1 MVIVQKTFFSS
12 LAYISLLTFSGSC
25 GCVFAEPL
33 TNKAG
38 WDGEL
43 SFVAVGF
50 NQQSQF
56 SAEDDNRRT
65 ADLNNAGKTI
75 NRFGMLPMIRS
86 EYTLNDLQTNIF
98 FGNNQDNL
106 PKGQFALEFGL
117 AHSLGQNDQFSFAVF
132 PKLSAFEK
140 IWQDPFLTGQERQKT
155 DEKVGGGRIKFAHQG
170 DNAFDVQYAFLR
182 NEVDV
187 EKSGNSLTQLS
198 SQQRGMLNRNADFHR
213 FNLNINCPINQ
224 HVMLIPSLQVTTSD
238 AQGDANDFAEGVFR
252 LQSLYMKDKHS
263 FSATLGIG
271 RKESNVENPIFKLPQ
286 NDKSLSLDVFYKYAE
301 PMGYKNLHLLGVALW
316 KKSDANITFYN
327 SKFSVIG
334 FGIGYTW

>member
-1 MVIVQKTFFSS
+1 MIAHKTFFSS
-12 LAYISLLTFSGSC
+12 LAYISLWIFSGSC

-56 SAEDDNRRT
+56 SAEDDNRLT
-65 ADLNNAGKTI
+65 TDLNNAGKTI

-86 EYTLNDLQTNIF
+86 EYTLNDVQTKIF

-140 IWQDPFLTGQERQKT
+140 YGKT
-155 DEKVGGGRIKFAHQG
+155 LF
-170 DNAFDVQYAFLR
+170 
-182 NEVDV
+182 
-187 EKSGNSLTQLS
+187 
-198 SQQRGMLNRNADFHR
+198 
-213 FNLNINCPINQ
+213 
-224 HVMLIPSLQVTTSD
+224 
-238 AQGDANDFAEGVFR
+238 
-252 LQSLYMKDKHS
+252 
-263 FSATLGIG
+263 
-271 RKESNVENPIFKLPQ
+271 
-286 NDKSLSLDVFYKYAE
+286 
-301 PMGYKNLHLLGVALW
+301 
-316 KKSDANITFYN
+316 
-327 SKFSVIG
+327 
-334 FGIGYTW
+334 